1 MTAKVDPDG
10 EYVKTWLP
18 EMKDVDPYDLSKWDN
33 EKVRNKYNISGY
45 PKEPIVDH
53 KERRE
58 MVLEMFK
65 SVI

>member
-1 MTAKVDPDG
+1 M
-10 EYVKTWLP
+10 E
-18 EMKDVDPYDLSKWDN
+18 DVEPYDLSKWDN

-45 PKEPIVDH
+45 PKEPIVKH